1 MGNGIWPKDVN
12 YNLITIINDIG
23 VETYYY
29 SITLEETRLI
39 KTAREEKKMVR
50 WLIETN
56 VHKYTNIIEGAGEID
71 IYALD
76 QTFADIDKTIGYIRK
91 IIIMIPSIVEKKM
104 KIHMIKEYEKKK

>member
-29 SITLEETRLI
+29 SITPEKTRLI